1 MHGTGSDADRQI
13 LTHMLVLAEFV
24 DTLLRGILLLGVS
37 LSIGGVAWG
46 LWVLRVR
53 EAGAPTVAWIRCLR
67 LLEIGAVVLALSQI
81 LLLALR
87 AATLADF
94 LGAGVFRDFAATH
107 LFQASVA
114 RAALALAMAGTARWI
129 ETALP
134 VRRRWGLLTG
144 LAILVAMSGA
154 WTTHAAGRLEFRGG
168 LMALTAFHQ
177 AGSAVW
183 LGGLIQL
190 GALWHLARRRADV
203 NAVWPE
209 IVARFSRQALICVI
223 VIVTSAIP
231 LVWAYAGTLQGL
243 LGTGY

>member
-53 EAGAPTVAWIRCLR
+53 EAGAPTVACIRCLR

-87 AATLADF
+87 AATLSDF
-94 LGAGVFRDFAATH
+94 LGPGVFRDFAATH
-107 LFQASVA
+107 LFQAGVA
-114 RAALALAMAGTARWI
+114 RAVLALAMAGAARWVR
-129 ETALP
+129 AG
-134 VRRRWGLLTG
+134 RRRPRGGAMLTG
-144 LAILVAMSGA
+144 LAILLAMSGA
-154 WTTHAAGRLEFRGG
+154 WMTHATGRLEFRGG
-168 LMALTAFHQ
+168 LMALTVFHQ
-177 AGSAVW
+177 TGSAVW

-190 GALWHLARRRADV
+190 GALWRLARRRADV

-209 IVARFSRQALICVI
+209 IVSRFSRLALICVI
-223 VIVTSAIP
+223 
-231 LVWAYAGTLQGL
+231 
-243 LGTGY
+243 